1 MKRNYILGI
10 AAVALFGSCG
20 TPAAVSSSTATKAST
35 EEKAKPD
42 QVAKTSR
49 KEVKQLVMTAAL
61 TEGKDLYENNCSK
74 CHKLFEATEYS
85 KVDWAPILVEMQ
97 KKAHLDDAQ
106 MASISNYI
114 YAQL

>member
-10 AAVALFGSCG
+10 VAVAVFASCG
-20 TPAAVSSSTATKAST
+20 TPAAVSSSTTANAST

-61 TEGKDLYENNCSK
+61 TEGKDLYDNNCAK
-74 CHKLFEATEYS
+74 CHRLFEASEY
-85 KVDWAPILVEMQ
+85 KKEEWAPILVEMQ
-97 KKAHLDDAQ
+97 QKAHLNDAQ

>member
-10 AAVALFGSCG
+10 VAVGLLASCG
-20 TPAAVSSSTATKAST
+20 TPAAVSSSTTAKAPT

-49 KEVKQLVMTAAL
+49 KEVKQLVMTPAL
-61 TEGKDLYENNCSK
+61 TAGKDIYENNCAK
-74 CHKLFEATEYS
+74 CHRLFEATEF
-85 KVDWAPILVEMQ
+85 KKEEWAPILVEMQ
-97 KKAHLDDAQ
+97 KKAHLNDAQ
-106 MASISNYI
+106 MASISSYI